1 MKGVF
6 TPFGK
11 ALLRLL
17 ESLVLILKKYN
28 ILFES
33 QIFHTGGGGGVQLFL
48 LHVHVA
54 ITESITDPKWKID
67 QLLKKIN

>member
-17 ESLVLILKKYN
+17 ESLVLIKKNITFFLKVK
-28 ILFES
+28 F
-33 QIFHTGGGGGVQLFL
+33 FTRGGGIQLFL

-67 QLLKKIN
+67 QL

>member
-17 ESLVLILKKYN
+17 ESLVLIKKNITFCLKVK
-28 ILFES
+28 F
-33 QIFHTGGGGGVQLFL
+33 FTRGGGIQLFV

-67 QLLKKIN
+67 QL